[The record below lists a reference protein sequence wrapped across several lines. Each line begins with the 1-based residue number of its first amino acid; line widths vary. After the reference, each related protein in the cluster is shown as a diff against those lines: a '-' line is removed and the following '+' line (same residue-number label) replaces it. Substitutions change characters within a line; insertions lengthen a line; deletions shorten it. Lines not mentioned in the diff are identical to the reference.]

1 MGNSYDFGVKCW
13 MRSIIVY
20 VDARL
25 GRDIP
30 SSECPKLGSLMS
42 WFAFMQCMPSS
53 DEELFQHTVCR
64 L

>member
-1 MGNSYDFGVKCW
+1 MGNSYDFGVKYCR

-30 SSECPKLGSLMS
+30 SSEYPKLGSLMS

-53 DEELFQHTVCR
+53 DEIIISTHSR
-64 L
+64 